1 MNKNVFHTAC
11 HICHGSCIA
20 CVTVEDGTVTDIR
33 PDPKG
38 IFNTGRMCPKGL
50 FSKEMMYHPDRLTY
64 PMKRVGA
71 RGEGKFQR
79 ITWDEAY
86 DIIAENLLR
95 IEAEYGMEAVA
106 IAQGTG
112 RHHLPYTAR
121 FANAIGTP
129 NWFEP
134 GSAQCFFPRIHA
146 GAVTFGYAPAA
157 DYYSEVNPQVM
168 LVWGCNPSVSGAD
181 GESRY
186 CFLDALKKGTRL
198 VVIDPCKNNLE
209 RYADHYLQLRPGT
222 DDALALGI
230 LHVLIYEDLYDHAFV
245 ENWCYGFEALKER
258 VGNYPPQRVADICGL
273 TADEIRAAARY
284 IARAE
289 TLSMEWGCAIEH
301 TPNCFQ
307 TVRAIALILAIT
319 GNIDKK
325 GGFIEGMH
333 VLDEPDLLE
342 DHLGDVQRA
351 KRLGEHHKMLAG
363 AHKPF
368 SSAHIP
374 TVFEAMRTG
383 KPYPVRGLMLCGNNG
398 LSGFADS
405 RKTLETWMGLDFICC
420 QDMFLTPSALLAD
433 VVLPV
438 CSWLEVD
445 SLTGGPGGAD
455 HVILYQHAVV
465 PPLGECKT
473 DETIFMELC
482 QRLGKDW
489 GASCLDEIL
498 DQRLNKLRSFPGFEQ
513 ITLERLRETG
523 WAAVPIEYEQYRQ
536 RAARGEKAFQTP
548 TGKIELYS
556 TILEQFGF
564 DPLPDYQEPPESPR
578 STPELLE
585 KYPLV
590 LTTGTRIN
598 GYFVSEQRQV
608 PSLRRLEP
616 VPRVTLHP
624 DTAAEYGISDGDWIY
639 IETQRGRIT
648 QKARVTAKMRP
659 GTVNCQMG
667 WWLPEAKEKPFFGL
681 FEINANVLTSM
692 EPPFDPCMGTYQ
704 LRGMLCR
711 IYPNPDARDE
721 DFYAPER
728 LCSASI

>member
-1 MNKNVFHTAC
+1 MGDKKVFRTAC
-11 HICHGSCIA
+11 HVCHGSCIA
-20 CVTVEDGTVTDIR
+20 CVTVEDGKVTDIR
-33 PDPKG
+33 PDPEG
-38 IFNTGRMCPKGL
+38 FYNRGRMCPKGL
-50 FSKEMMYHPDRLTY
+50 FGKELIYHPDRLLH

-71 RGEGKFQR
+71 RGEGKFEP
-79 ITWDEAY
+79 ISWEEAY

-95 IEAEYGMEAVA
+95 IEKEYGPEAIA

-157 DYYSEVNPQVM
+157 DYYSDVNPSVM

-186 CFLDALKKGTRL
+186 AFMDALKKGTRL
-198 VVIDPCKNNLE
+198 VVADPCYNNL
-209 RYADHYLQLRPGT
+209 RPYAEHFLRLRPGT
-222 DDALALGI
+222 DDALALGM
-230 LHVLIYEDLYDHAFV
+230 LHVILWEDLYDHEFV
-245 ENWCYGFEALKER
+245 ENWCHGFEALKER
-258 VGNYPPQRVADICGL
+258 VSEYPPERVGEICGL
-273 TADEIRAAARY
+273 TAEEIRAAARY
-284 IARAE
+284 IAGAE

-307 TVRAIALILAIT
+307 TVRAIALLLAVT

-333 VLDEPDLLE
+333 VLDEPELLE
-342 DHLGDVQRA
+342 DHLGDAQRK

-383 KPYPVRGLMLCGNNG
+383 KPYPVRALMLCGNNG
-398 LSGFADS
+398 LIGFADS
-405 RKTLETWMGLDFICC
+405 KKTLETWMGLDFICC
-420 QDMFLTPSALLAD
+420 QDLFLTPSAMLAD

-455 HVILYQHAVV
+455 NIILCQQAVV
-465 PPLGECKT
+465 PPVGECKT

-482 QRLGKDW
+482 ARLGKDW
-489 GASCLDEIL
+489 GAKHLDEIL
-498 DQRLNKLRSFPGFEQ
+498 DKRLDRIRAFPGFEDM
-513 ITLERLRETG
+513 TLEKLRETG
-523 WAAVPIEYEQYRQ
+523 WTAVPVEYEQYKA
-536 RAARGEKAFQTP
+536 RAARGEKAFNTP
-548 TGKIELYS
+548 TGKVELYS
-556 TILEQFGF
+556 TVMEQFGF
-564 DPLPDYQEPPESPR
+564 DPLPFYEEPPESPV
-578 STPELLE
+578 SAPETAAE
-585 KYPLV
+585 YPLV

-598 GYFVSEQRQV
+598 AFFLSEQRQM
-608 PSLRRLEP
+608 PSLRKMNP
-616 VPRVTLHP
+616 VPLCTLHP
-624 DTAAEYGISDGDWIY
+624 ETAEKYGIEDGKWMF
-639 IETQRGRIT
+639 IETPRGKIT
-648 QKARVTAKMRP
+648 QKARVTEDMKP
-659 GTVNCQMG
+659 GVVNCQIG
-667 WWLPEAKEKPFFGL
+667 WWMPEEREKPFFGSY
-681 FEINANVLTSM
+681 EVNANVLTTM

-704 LRGMLCR
+704 LRGLLCR
-711 IYPNPDARDE
+711 IAPNPEGKDE
-721 DFYAPER
+721 EYYR
-728 LCSASI
+728 L

>member
-1 MNKNVFHTAC
+1 MSESRVYRTAC
-11 HICHGSCIA
+11 HVCHGSCIA
-20 CVTVEDGTVTDIR
+20 CVTVEDGKVTDIR
-33 PDPKG
+33 PDPEG
-38 IFNTGRMCPKGL
+38 VFNTGRMCPKGL
-50 FSKEMMYHPDRLTY
+50 FGKELLYHPDRLLH
-64 PMKRVGA
+64 PMKRVGP
-71 RGEGKFQR
+71 RGSGEFEQ
-79 ITWDEAY
+79 ISWDEAY

-95 IEAEYGMEAVA
+95 IEKQYGMEAVA

-157 DYYSEVNPQVM
+157 DYYSEVNPSVM

-198 VVIDPCKNNLE
+198 VVVDPCKNNLAPHAE
-209 RYADHYLQLRPGT
+209 HFLRLRPGT
-222 DDALALGI
+222 DDALALGM
-230 LHVLIYEDLYDHAFV
+230 LNVLIEEGIYDHDFV
-245 ENWCYGFEALKER
+245 ENWCYGFDALKER
-258 VGNYPPQRVADICGL
+258 VKAYPPERAAEICGL
-273 TADEIRAAARY
+273 DAGEIRAAARY
-284 IARAE
+284 LAAAD
-289 TLSMEWGCAIEH
+289 SVAMEWGCAIEH

-307 TVRAIALILAIT
+307 TVRAIALILALT

-333 VLDEPDLLE
+333 VLDEPELLE
-342 DHLGDVQRA
+342 DRLGDVQRA

-374 TVFEAMRTG
+374 SVFEAMRTG
-383 KPYPVRGLMLCGNNG
+383 KPYPVRALMMCGNNG
-398 LSGFADS
+398 LIGFADS

-420 QDMFLTPSALLAD
+420 QDLFLTPSALLAD

-455 HVILYQHAVV
+455 HVILCQQAVV
-465 PPLGECKT
+465 PPVGECKT

-482 QRLGKDW
+482 ARLGKDW
-489 GASCLDEIL
+489 GAGHLDEIL
-498 DQRLNKLRSFPGFEQ
+498 DKRLEKLRSFPGFEDMS
-513 ITLERLRETG
+513 LEKLRRKG
-523 WAAVPIEYEQYRQ
+523 WAAVPVRYEQYKE
-536 RAARGEKAFQTP
+536 RAARGEKAFNTP
-548 TGKIELYS
+548 TGKVELYS
-556 TILEQFGF
+556 TVMERFGF
-564 DPLPDYQEPPESPR
+564 DPLPYYEEPPESPLSR
-578 STPELLE
+578 PELLA

-598 GYFVSEQRQV
+598 AFFLSEQRQIKE
-608 PSLRRLEP
+608 LRRQNP
-616 VPRVTLHP
+616 VPLATLHP
-624 DTAAEYGISDGDWIY
+624 DTARQYGIEDGQWIF
-639 IETQRGRIT
+639 IETLRGRIT
-648 QKARVTAKMRP
+648 QKARVTETMKP
-659 GTVNCQMG
+659 GVVNCQIG
-667 WWLPEAKEKPFFGL
+667 WWMPEAGEKPFFGAY
-681 FEINANVLTSM
+681 EVNANVLTTM
-692 EPPFDPCMGTYQ
+692 DPPYDPCMGTYQ
-704 LRGMLCR
+704 LRAMLCR
-711 IYPNPDARDE
+711 IEPNPAGRDE
-721 DFYAPER
+721 DFCR
-728 LCSASI
+728 L

>member
-1 MNKNVFHTAC
+1 METKVYRTAC

-20 CVTVEDGTVTDIR
+20 QVTVEDGKVTKIR
-33 PDPKG
+33 PDPEG
-38 IFNTGRMCPKGL
+38 VFNTGRMCPKGI
-50 FSKEMMYHPDRLTY
+50 FSKELIYHPDRLTH
-64 PMKRVGA
+64 PMKRTGP
-71 RGEGKFQR
+71 RGSGQFEQ

-95 IEAEYGMEAVA
+95 IEKKYGMEAVA

-157 DYYSEVNPQVM
+157 DYYSDVNPQVM

-198 VVIDPCKNNLE
+198 VVVDPCKNNLSP
-209 RYADHYLQLRPGT
+209 YADHFLQLRPGT
-222 DDALALGI
+222 DDALALGL
-230 LHVLIYEDLYDHAFV
+230 LHVLIFENFYDHEFV
-245 ENWCYGFEALKER
+245 ENWCYGFEPLKER
-258 VGNYPPQRVADICGL
+258 VRNYPPERVATICGL
-273 TADEIRAAARY
+273 EAAEIRETARY
-284 IARAE
+284 IAKAD
-289 TLSMEWGCAIEH
+289 TVSMEWGCAIEH

-307 TVRAIALILAIT
+307 TVRAIALILAVT

-325 GGFIEGMH
+325 GTFIESMH
-333 VLDEPDLLE
+333 VLDEPELVE
-342 DHLGDVQRA
+342 DHLGDVQRK

-374 TVFEAMRTG
+374 SVFEAMRTG
-383 KPYPVRGLMLCGNNG
+383 KPYPVRALMLCGNNG
-398 LSGFADS
+398 LIGFSDS
-405 RKTLETWMGLDFICC
+405 KKTLETWMGLDFICC
-420 QDMFLTPSALLAD
+420 QDLFLTPSALLAD

-455 HVILYQHAVV
+455 HVILCQQAVV
-465 PPLGECKT
+465 PPVGECKT

-489 GASCLDEIL
+489 GASSLDEIL
-498 DQRLNKLRSFPGFEQ
+498 DQRLNRLRTFPGFEHY
-513 ITLERLRETG
+513 TLEQLRETG
-523 WAAVPIEYEQYRQ
+523 WVAVPIEYEQYRH
-536 RAARGEKAFQTP
+536 RASRGEKAFQTP
-548 TGKIELYS
+548 TGKVELYS
-556 TILEQFGF
+556 TILESFGF
-564 DPLPDYQEPPESPR
+564 DPLPNYQEPPESPLSR
-578 STPELLE
+578 PDLL
-585 KYPLV
+585 KDYPLV

-598 GYFVSEQRQV
+598 SFFLSEHRQI
-608 PSLRRLEP
+608 PSLRKQCPEP
-616 VPRVTLHP
+616 LATLHP
-624 DTAAEYGISDGDWIY
+624 DTAKKYGITDGDWIF
-639 IETQRGRIT
+639 IETPRGKIT
-648 QKARVTAKMRP
+648 QKAHVTSDMKP
-659 GTVNCQMG
+659 GVVNVQIG
-667 WWLPEAKEKPFFGL
+667 WWLPETKDLPYFGA
-681 FEINANVLTSM
+681 FAVNANVLTSM
-692 EPPFDPCMGTYQ
+692 EPPYDPCMGTYQ
-704 LRGMLCR
+704 LRGLLCR
-711 IYPNPDARDE
+711 ITRNDE
-721 DFYAPER
+721 GLEAHF
-728 LCSASI
+728 

>member
-1 MNKNVFHTAC
+1 MAKNVFHTAC

-20 CVTVEDGTVTDIR
+20 CVTVEDGKVTDIR
-33 PDPKG
+33 PDPEG
-38 IFNTGRMCPKGL
+38 VFNRGRMCPKGL
-50 FSKEMMYHPDRLTY
+50 FSKELIYHPDRLTY
-64 PMKRVGA
+64 PMKRVGK
-71 RGEGKFQR
+71 RGEGKFER

-86 DIIAENLLR
+86 DIIATNLLR
-95 IEAEYGMEAVA
+95 IEETYGMEAVA

-157 DYYSEVNPQVM
+157 DYYSEVPPQVM
-168 LVWGCNPSVSGAD
+168 LVWGCNPSISGAD

-186 CFLDALKKGTRL
+186 CFLDTLKRGTRL
-198 VVIDPCKNNLE
+198 VVVDPCRNNLE
-209 RYADHYLQLRPGT
+209 PYAEHYLQLRPGT

-230 LHVLIYEDLYDHAFV
+230 LHVLIFEDLYDHEFV
-245 ENWCYGFEALKER
+245 ENWCYGFAPLKER
-258 VGNYPPQRVADICGL
+258 VKRYPPERVAGICGL
-273 TADEIRAAARY
+273 TAEEIRATARY
-284 IARAE
+284 IAQAE
-289 TLSMEWGCAIEH
+289 TVSMEWGCAIEH

-307 TVRAIALILAIT
+307 TVRAIALILAVT

-333 VLDEPDLLE
+333 ILDEPDLLE

-383 KPYPVRGLMLCGNNG
+383 KPYPVKALMMCGNNG

-405 RKTLETWMGLDFICC
+405 KKTLETWKTLEFICC
-420 QDMFLTPSALLAD
+420 QDLFLTPSALLAD

-455 HVILYQHAVV
+455 HVILCQQAVV

-482 QRLGKDW
+482 QRMGKDW
-489 GASCLDEIL
+489 GASHLDEIL
-498 DQRLNKLRSFPGFEQ
+498 DQRLNKLRSVPGYEDM
-513 ITLERLRETG
+513 TLEKLRETG
-523 WAAVPIEYEQYRQ
+523 WVAVPIEYEQYKK

-548 TGKIELYS
+548 TGKVELYS
-556 TILEQFGF
+556 TIMEGFGF
-564 DPLPDYQEPPESPR
+564 DPLPDYQEPPESPV

-585 KYPLV
+585 QYPLV

-598 GYFVSEQRQV
+598 SFFVSEQRQM
-608 PSLRRLEP
+608 PSLRRMEP
-616 VPRVTLHP
+616 LPRATMHP
-624 DTAAEYGISDGDWIY
+624 DTAAQYGISDGEWIF
-639 IETQRGRIT
+639 IETRRGRIT
-648 QKARVTAKMRP
+648 QKAMVSEKMRP
-659 GTVNCQMG
+659 GVVNCQMG
-667 WWLPEAKEKPFFGL
+667 WWLPEAKSKPFRGL

-704 LRGMLCR
+704 LRGLLCKV
-711 IYPNPDARDE
+711 YPNPDARDE
-721 DFYAPER
+721 DFYQD
-728 LCSASI
+728 

>member
-1 MNKNVFHTAC
+1 MEKVYRTAC

-20 CVTVEDGTVTDIR
+20 KVTVEDGEVTRIL
-33 PDPKG
+33 PDPDG
-38 IFNTGRMCPKGL
+38 VFNTGRMCPKGL
-50 FSKEMMYHPDRLTY
+50 FSRELMYHPDRLTY
-64 PMKRVGA
+64 PMKRVGE
-71 RGEGKFQR
+71 RGEGRFER

-86 DIIAENLLR
+86 DIVTENLLR
-95 IEAEYGMEAVA
+95 IEREYGMEAVA

-146 GAVTFGYAPAA
+146 GAVTFGFAPAA
-157 DYYSEVNPQVM
+157 DYYSDVTPEIM

-186 CFLDALKKGTRL
+186 CFLDALKKGSRL
-198 VVIDPCKNNLE
+198 IVIDPCKNNLE
-209 RYADHYLQLRPGT
+209 PYADHFLQLRPGT
-222 DDALALGI
+222 DDALALGF

-245 ENWCYGFEALKER
+245 ENWCHGFEELKER
-258 VGNYPPQRVADICGL
+258 VGEYSPARVAEICGL
-273 TADEIRAAARY
+273 TAEEIRGAAHRIAAA
-284 IARAE
+284 E
-289 TLSMEWGCAIEH
+289 TVSMEWGCAIEH

-307 TVRAIALILAIT
+307 TVRAIALILAVT

-333 VLDEPDLLE
+333 VLDEPELLE

-383 KPYPVRGLMLCGNNG
+383 KPYPVRALMLCGNNG
-398 LSGFADS
+398 LIGFADS
-405 RKTLETWMGLDFICC
+405 HKTLETWMGLDFICC
-420 QDMFLTPSALLAD
+420 QDLFLTPSALLAD

-455 HVILYQHAVV
+455 HVILCQQAVV

-482 QRLGKDW
+482 RRMGKDW
-489 GASCLDEIL
+489 GADCLDEIL
-498 DQRLNKLRSFPGFEQ
+498 DKRLDRLRTFPGYEDY
-513 ITLERLRETG
+513 TLEELRKTG
-523 WAAVPIEYEQYRQ
+523 WVAVPIEYEQYRK
-536 RAARGEKAFQTP
+536 RVARGEKAFNTP
-548 TGKIELYS
+548 TGKVELYS
-556 TILEQFGF
+556 TVMESFGF
-564 DPLPDYQEPPESPR
+564 DPLPNYQEPPESPVSR
-578 STPELLE
+578 PDVAEE
-585 KYPLV
+585 YPLV

-598 GYFVSEQRQV
+598 AFFLSEQRQI
-608 PSLRRLEP
+608 PSLRKLNP
-616 VPRVTLHP
+616 DPLATLHP
-624 DTAAEYGISDGDWIY
+624 ETAAQYGIRDGEWMF
-639 IETQRGRIT
+639 IETPRGRIT
-648 QKARVTAKMRP
+648 QKAQVTERMKP
-659 GTVNCQMG
+659 GVVNCQIG
-667 WWLPEAKEKPFFGL
+667 WWMPEEKDKPWFGA
-681 FEINANVLTSM
+681 FEVNANVLTTM

-711 IYPNPDARDE
+711 IAPNPEKVEGGNCAVE
-721 DFYAPER
+721 IFPR
-728 LCSASI
+728 LQK